1 MRIPY
6 MILPSNKDFC
16 KFGHY
21 LCTSD
26 NFLEGGHIV
35 PQLGPV
41 VVVVARGQ
49 GYTSTIIRL
58 GE

>member
-6 MILPSNKDFC
+6 MTLPSNRNVC
-16 KFGHY
+16 KFKHY
-21 LCTSD
+21 LYTSD
-26 NFLEGGHIV
+26 KFLEGGHIV